1 MKVLL
6 GTPKEKPM
14 AENGSHV
21 KRLETDLIGF
31 GFFKAA
37 GAKSWI
43 AAWTLIFDLPKP
55 SNFQT

>member
-6 GTPKEKPM
+6 GIPKEKPM

-31 GFFKAA
+31 GFCKAT

-43 AAWTLIFDLPKP
+43 GAWTLIFDFPKP
-55 SNFQT
+55 SNSQT

>member
-1 MKVLL
+1 
-6 GTPKEKPM
+6 M

-31 GFFKAA
+31 GFCKAT

-43 AAWTLIFDLPKP
+43 GAWTLIFDFPKP
-55 SNFQT
+55 SNSQT